1 MTLEL
6 ICPSCNFSKKVPRVK
21 IPVGARWAT
30 CPRCGQ
36 RFEFSLSEP
45 GLHGLKRENGPDMGF
60 GQKGNGS
67 GKRSERQGAPWE
79 QRSNVGL
86 WQGIYQTT
94 KAVLFSPEALF
105 STMTFNGGI
114 REPLAFG
121 LLVGSLGAIFGLF
134 WHFLMLTGGLSSFS
148 ESIPGQFTMAFIF
161 LLVMVMVP
169 FFVTL
174 GIFIYSWILHL
185 LLLMVGGGK
194 NRYEATFR
202 VVSYSQATHVWSL
215 IPFIGGW
222 IGGIW
227 QLIVQI
233 IGLRAIQETS
243 YLRVIFA
250 FLIPVL
256 LILLLA
262 IAAVVALLIFIT
274 QYWFT

>member
-1 MTLEL
+1 
-6 ICPSCNFSKKVPRVK
+6 
-21 IPVGARWAT
+21 
-30 CPRCGQ
+30 
-36 RFEFSLSEP
+36 
-45 GLHGLKRENGPDMGF
+45 MGF
-60 GQKGNGS
+60 GQTGNGS
-67 GKRSERQGAPWE
+67 GKRSGRQGAPWE
-79 QRSNVGL
+79 RRSNVGL
-86 WQGIYQTT
+86 WQGIYQTI

-121 LLVGSLGAIFGLF
+121 LLIGSLGGMFGLF
-134 WHFLMLTGGLSSFS
+134 WHFLMLTGGLISFS

-174 GIFIYSWILHL
+174 GIPL
-185 LLLMVGGGK
+185 
-194 NRYEATFR
+194 
-202 VVSYSQATHVWSL
+202 
-215 IPFIGGW
+215 IGGW

-233 IGLRAIQETS
+233 IGLRVIHETS

-262 IAAVVALLIFIT
+262 IAAVAALLIFIT